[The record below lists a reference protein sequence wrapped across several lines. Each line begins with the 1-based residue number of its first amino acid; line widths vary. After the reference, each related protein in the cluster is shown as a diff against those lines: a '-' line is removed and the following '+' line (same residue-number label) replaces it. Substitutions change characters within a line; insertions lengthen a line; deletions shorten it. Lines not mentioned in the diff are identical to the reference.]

1 MDQDFKKLC
10 TPARLYFVL
19 AVLSCIIAFFN
30 GVRFLTIGIN
40 LIVAFIWT
48 AILGWF
54 CRNGFTGLSWL
65 LVLLPYIMMVLVFL
79 QIINYGTK
87 GDIMLIM
94 PPSATQQMM

>member
-1 MDQDFKKLC
+1 MNQDFKKLC

-19 AVLSCIIAFFN
+19 SVLSCVIAFFN
-30 GVRFLTIGIN
+30 GVRFLTVGFN
-40 LIVAFIWT
+40 LIIAFIWT

-54 CRNGFTGLSWL
+54 CRNGFTNLSWL

-79 QIINYGTK
+79 KIINYGTK
-87 GDIMLIM
+87 GDIMVIM